1 MKVSRSSLLGYQIPD
16 NLWFL
21 DRNETKV
28 IDDKEFISRNE
39 YFMQH
44 PALLEAGLYCAV
56 GGNPNLTSNNAAYNE
71 LVWELERYNG
81 INWVAVNPTQNYSLT
96 ITNEGLKALAN
107 ATNGTYKVEITQV
120 QIIADVIS
128 NPARPIISWTNN
140 DFYDKETRNHD
151 LVIDWSDDVLK
162 NHLTWRVNL
171 GNGGIQYQLSL
182 NSDTV
187 AWDGRENFNV
197 GSIGLFINNPNDS
210 TQKIL
215 FGVACL
221 PAAIAKY
228 ATNVSGTGNSLRFY
242 LNTIIDNL
250 GYISNVTQYPSDDHS
265 IPEIENETD
274 LINQV
279 DGLSTMYNM
288 YLVNNLMGT
297 NLPALATR
305 QLSDDGESI
314 NWMYFTPSS
323 NLIQVDAS
331 SFAPDVLNYMFVY
344 WDSATSLYKPA
355 DGADKEKLPVGMR
368 SGNAIILTGDINN
381 ASLTYL
387 YSPSVQKGS
396 GLNYSRGDKLYYT
409 ATGNGSS
416 VTFDVIVVDVDP
428 SGAIL
433 DVMITPPAG
442 QVLVNVEDVHLQYAG
457 GYGVGS
463 GALFSC
469 TSTEQSTVIWN
480 YPSSWINNNAYVDT
494 GANVGL
500 LTNVNHL
507 NEEDLPVGRFLG
519 PTSVRYTGV
528 STAAVNDA
536 STTSKGITQYAT
548 SEEVG
553 NVKNSGLS
561 ASFKTVVPQALQN
574 NYIQKTNVSGNPGD
588 AASNPI
594 YVDTHL
600 KFRTPIVSEI
610 TNGVAFQGLAYRAVY
625 GDLAEYYRSDKAYD
639 PGTLIVIGS
648 GPAEITLAR
657 GECNG
662 IISEYPGY
670 ELGEKKDEK
679 DLLVALVGRVNV
691 LFDGLC
697 SPKFGDKIYLSAITP
712 GRASTIPNGSCLGKI
727 IDKSPEGKIKIM
739 CSVRINF

>member
-128 NPARPIISWTNN
+128 NPARPIISWTNT
-140 DFYDKETRNHD
+140 DFYDRETRNHD

-305 QLSDDGESI
+305 QLGDDGESI

-323 NLIQVDAS
+323 NLIQVDPS
-331 SFAPDVLNYMFVY
+331 SFASDVLNYMFVY

-409 ATGNGSS
+409 ATGDGSS

-433 DVMITPPAG
+433 DVMITPSAG

-480 YPSSWINNNAYVDT
+480 YPSGWINNNAYVDT
-494 GANVGL
+494 GSKVGL

-507 NEEDLPVGRFLG
+507 SEEDLPVGRFLG
-519 PTSVRYTGV
+519 PTSIRYTGV

-574 NYIQKTNVSGNPGD
+574 NYIQKTSVSGNPGD

>member
-1 MKVSRSSLLGYQIPD
+1 MKVSRSSLLSYQIPD

-56 GGNPNLTSNNAAYNE
+56 GGNPNLTSNNTAYNE

-128 NPARPIISWTNN
+128 NPARPIISWTNT

-197 GSIGLFINNPNDS
+197 GAIGLFINNPNDS

-265 IPEIENETD
+265 IPEIENEAD

-305 QLSDDGESI
+305 QLGDDGESI

-323 NLIQVDAS
+323 NLIQVDPS
-331 SFAPDVLNYMFVY
+331 SFASNVVNYMFVY
-344 WDSATSLYKPA
+344 WDSAASLYKPA

-381 ASLTYL
+381 VSLTYL

-409 ATGNGSS
+409 ATGDGSS

-494 GANVGL
+494 GSNVGL
-500 LTNVNHL
+500 LTNINHL

-588 AASNPI
+588 TATNPI
-594 YVDTHL
+594 YVYTHL

>member
-323 NLIQVDAS
+323 NLIQVDPS
-331 SFAPDVLNYMFVY
+331 SFASNVLNYMFVY

-409 ATGNGSS
+409 ATDSGSS

-494 GANVGL
+494 GSKVGL
-500 LTNVNHL
+500 LTNINHL